1 MLKDDQSHSHN
12 STLAFLSESLQNG
25 ILLITE
31 DSKILIREDSSLIIF
46 YNLIMCEKRKN
57 FILLNIK

>member
-12 STLAFLSESLQNG
+12 STLAFLSKSLQNG